1 MEVQIRN
8 RIWIEI
14 DGAKWMGKGHVQLLT
29 AIEKTGSLSG
39 ASRETGIS
47 YRKTWRLINQIN
59 ELAKHEVVHLQKGG
73 VGGGGAVVTPYGK
86 KLLGFF
92 KDLMVQS
99 AQLLQQQLKANPDLW
114 K

>member
-14 DGAKWMGKGHVQLLT
+14 DGVKWMGKGHAQLLT
-29 AIEKTGSLSG
+29 AIEKKGSLSG

-73 VGGGGAVVTPYGK
+73 AGGGGATVTVYGR

-92 KDLMVQS
+92 NDLMDKSEELLYQQS
-99 AQLLQQQLKANPDLW
+99 KIHDDLW